1 MLGKEIATRY
11 AHALFL
17 SAKERGYLEEADG
30 QLAALQV
37 ALAQDLSLVDY
48 LTAPQVTDQKKQE
61 FIGKVFG
68 SGFERGILEF
78 MLLLAR
84 KRREGL
90 IPQIIDEFRELVA
103 DERGIIRALAT
114 SSRPLTPELRD
125 KLVSELKSKTGKDI
139 ELIETIDKRTL
150 GGVRV
155 AVKDQALD
163 GTVANALV
171 QLKNRLEALEIN

>member
-11 AHALFL
+11 ARALFL
-17 SAKERGYLEEADG
+17 SAKDRGYLEEADR
-30 QLAALQV
+30 QLGALQV
-37 ALAQDLSLVDY
+37 VLAKDLSLVNY
-48 LTAPQVTDQKKQE
+48 LTAPQVTDQKKRE
-61 FIGKVFG
+61 FIGKIFG

-84 KRREGL
+84 KRREGF
-90 IPQIIDEFRELVA
+90 IPLIIDEFRELVA
-103 DERGIIRALAT
+103 DDRGVIRAQAT
-114 SSRPLTPELRD
+114 SARTLTPELRE
-125 KLVSELKSKTGKDI
+125 KLISELKRKTGKDI
-139 ELIETIDKRTL
+139 ELVETIDKRTL

-155 AVKDQALD
+155 TLNDQALD